1 MSFRILTLLGV
12 VILTSGFSILG
23 STKQTLPFAV
33 QASKQDSKFEGMG
46 HHTRK
51 ISTVSEAAQ
60 AHFNQALTW
69 AFAFNHDEAI
79 RSLMKATK

>member
-23 STKQTLPFAV
+23 STKQTLSIVA
-33 QASKQDSKFEGMG
+33 QTSEQDSMFEGMG

-69 AFAFNHDEAI
+69 AFALP
-79 RSLMKATK
+79 R